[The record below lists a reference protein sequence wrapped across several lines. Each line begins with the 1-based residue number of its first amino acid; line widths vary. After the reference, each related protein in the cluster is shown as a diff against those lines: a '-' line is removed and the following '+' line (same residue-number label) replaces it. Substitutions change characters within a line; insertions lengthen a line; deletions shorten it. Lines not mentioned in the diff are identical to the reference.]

1 MAEDSSVKETSPLL
15 LQRQIGL
22 AGATALGLGAIL
34 GTGVYVT
41 LAGAAHSHGVNVL
54 VGIVIAAVAAICNGL
69 SSAQLAANYP
79 VSGGTYEYAYRLLHP
94 IAGFLAGWLFL
105 CAKSASAAAA
115 ALGAATYFQVLV
127 PDTQLVSHKWL
138 ALAILALIG
147 GIAIAG
153 IRLANWFNAILVL
166 LSITALSL
174 FVFRASMLTTWWPSS
189 QLNFAAVSGW
199 GSLHAAAILFVAY
212 TGYGRIATLGEEVKQ
227 PSRTIPKAVIVT
239 LMLTAA
245 IYWFVAVAVLNLL
258 QYKISRSNDA
268 QPIQLVSLAEE
279 AFAPWEIGVL
289 TVGAL
294 SAMLA
299 VETNLIL
306 GLSRVVL
313 AMGRRVDLPLFLSQ
327 VHARTSSPHNALWL
341 VIAIIAAIILL
352 ADFRVAW
359 EFSALTVLIYY
370 SITNVCAL
378 RLPAAARMYPI
389 WIPILGL
396 VLTACL
402 TLFIDLWLWGIAL
415 GLLLLGCLVCR
426 LGQRYWNSAK

>member
-1 MAEDSSVKETSPLL
+1 MAEDSSVKETSPQL

-41 LAGAAHSHGVNVL
+41 LAGTAHSHGVNVL
-54 VGIVIAAVAAICNGL
+54 VGIVIAAVVAICNGL

-94 IAGFLAGWLFL
+94 TAGFLAGWLFL

-115 ALGAATYFQVLV
+115 ALGAATYLQVLL
-127 PDTQLVSHKWL
+127 PDTQLVSPKWL
-138 ALAILALIG
+138 ALAILVLIG
-147 GIAIAG
+147 SVAIAG

-166 LSITALSL
+166 LSISALSL
-174 FVFRASMLTTWWPSS
+174 FVFRASMLTTLWPSS
-189 QLNFAAVSGW
+189 QLDYAALSGW
-199 GSLHAAAILFVAY
+199 GSLHAAAIMFVAF

-227 PSRTIPKAVIVT
+227 PTRTIPKAVIVT
-239 LMLTAA
+239 LLLTAT

-258 QYKISRSNDA
+258 QISISRSNDA
-268 QPIQLVSLAEE
+268 EPIQLVSIAQE
-279 AFAPWEIGVL
+279 AFAGWEIGLL

-313 AMGRRVDLPLFLSQ
+313 AMGRRGDLPLFLSH
-327 VHARTSSPHNALWL
+327 VNRRTSSPHNALWL
-341 VIAIIAAIILL
+341 VVALVAAIILL
-352 ADFRVAW
+352 ADFQVAW
-359 EFSALTVLIYY
+359 EFSALTVLVYY
-370 SITNVCAL
+370 SLTNACAL
-378 RLPAAARMYPI
+378 RLPAAARMYPT

-402 TLFIDLWLWGIAL
+402 TLFIDFWLWVTASC
-415 GLLLLGCLVCR
+415 LLLLGCLVVW
-426 LGQRYWNSAK
+426 LGKRYWNSAK

>member
-1 MAEDSSVKETSPLL
+1 MAEDSSVKETSSQL

-41 LAGAAHSHGVNVL
+41 LAETAHVHGVNVL
-54 VGIVIAAVAAICNGL
+54 VGIVIAAVVAICNGL

-94 IAGFLAGWLFL
+94 TMAFLAGWLFL

-115 ALGAATYFQVLV
+115 ALGAATYLHILV
-127 PDTQLVSHKWL
+127 PDSQLVSHKWL

-153 IRLANWFNAILVL
+153 IRLANWFNAILVV

-174 FVFRASMLTTWWPSS
+174 FVFRANTLTTLWPSS
-189 QLNFAAVSGW
+189 QLDYAALSGW
-199 GSLHAAAILFVAY
+199 GSLHAAAIMFVAF

-227 PSRTIPKAVIVT
+227 PSRTIPRAVIVT
-239 LMLTAA
+239 LMLTAT

-268 QPIQLVSLAEE
+268 QPIQLVSLVEG
-279 AFAPWEIGVL
+279 AFASWEIGLL

-294 SAMLA
+294 SAFLA

-313 AMGRRVDLPLFLSQ
+313 AMGRRGDLPLFLSH
-327 VHARTSSPHNALWL
+327 VHARTSSPRNALWL
-341 VIAIIAAIILL
+341 VVAIVAAIILL

-359 EFSALTVLIYY
+359 EFSALTVLVYY
-370 SITNVCAL
+370 SITNACAL
-378 RLPAAARMYPI
+378 RLPVAARMYPI
-389 WIPILGL
+389 WIPILGMA
-396 VLTACL
+396 LTACL
-402 TLFIDLWLWGIAL
+402 TLFIDLWLWGTAS
-415 GLLLLGCLVCR
+415 GLLILGFLAVR
-426 LGQRYWNSAK
+426 LGRRSWNSAK